1 MRRTFLTISEKRRLR
16 KIKEFKINKND
27 SCQRLD
33 KFITKVC
40 PGLPSSLLY
49 KYIRLKRIKVNGKK
63 SELSYRLAEGDI
75 LQLYINDEFFGESTQ
90 EHTFL
95 NTKGSI
101 NVVYEDENLLLADK
115 PSGLVVHEDDRGS
128 TDTLIG
134 RILKYLYDKKEYD
147 PDNENSFVPALC
159 NRIDRNTS
167 GIVIAAKNAE
177 TLRIINE
184 KIKNREIRKFYL
196 CLVVGKLN
204 NKEGV
209 LTGYLSKDETKKQ
222 VTVYSSPR
230 KDTKTI
236 ITKYK
241 ILKEFPGYSL
251 AEVELETGRTHQ
263 IRAHFASIGHPLAG
277 DGKYGDYE
285 FNRKHN
291 LSSQALYSYKLIFDF
306 KGDCGCLEYLKG
318 KTVQVK
324 NIWFEKGLK

>member
-1 MRRTFLTISEKRRLR
+1 MR
-16 KIKEFKINKND
+16 KIKEFTINKND
-27 SCQRLD
+27 SGQRLD

-40 PGLPSSLLY
+40 PQLPTSLLY

-63 SELSYRLAEGDI
+63 SELAYRLLEGDG
-75 LQLYINDEFFGESTQ
+75 LQLYINDEFFPNADKN
-90 EHTFL
+90 FL
-95 NTKGSI
+95 SNRGSLNI
-101 NVVYEDENLLLADK
+101 VYEDENILLTDK

-128 TDTLIG
+128 SDTLIS
-134 RILKYLYDKKEYD
+134 RILKYLYDKNEYD
-147 PDNENSFVPALC
+147 PENENSFVPALC

-177 TLRIINE
+177 TLRILNE

-196 CLVVGKLN
+196 CLILGKLN
-204 NKEGV
+204 KKEGV

-222 VTVYSSPR
+222 VTVYKSPQ
-230 KDTKTI
+230 KGTKTI
-236 ITKYK
+236 ITKYR
-241 ILKEFPGYSL
+241 ILKEFSGYSL

-285 FNRKHN
+285 FNRKCG

-306 KGDCGCLEYLKG
+306 KGDCGCLEYLNG
-318 KTVQVK
+318 KIFKVNNV
-324 NIWFEKGLK
+324 WFENGIDKER